1 MYKLNICRR
10 QEQEEKYIYDFNP
23 QYNILKYT
31 LASVE
36 GNKEGSQATQ
46 LLNKKYTYTEETK
59 ANFKGEKNSFFGCKH
74 TEETKNLQSEIKKGK
89 QNPMYG
95 KEKSPEFLYYMT
107 KDRTG
112 PNNPMYGKKKGPETI
127 KKLSKPVYQY
137 DAATK
142 NLIMTFP
149 GFVIAERLALKMG
162 SDTLKKYINT
172 GNVYNDK
179 YIFSF
184 SFPL

>member
-1 MYKLNICRR
+1 V
-10 QEQEEKYIYDFNP
+10 
-23 QYNILKYT
+23 
-31 LASVE
+31 ASSVE

-95 KEKSPEFLYYMT
+95 KEKSPSATFETNVAAPAATFETNVAAPEFLYYMT

-112 PNNPMYGKKKGPETI
+112 SNNPMYGKKKDPETI
-127 KKLSKPVYQY
+127 KKLSKPVRRYG
-137 DAATK
+137 AATK

-149 GFVIAERLALKMG
+149 GFVIAKNTLKMG